1 MSLWQNYGM
10 ESQDVKSWRGPQRLH
25 SHTVLNFLWV
35 TDPSETNGEAC
46 TFFPQEKNKTYLTHA
61 CQITH
66 TISGALQT
74 LKLIQR
80 SLTKSVLTL
89 IFRWA
94 NRTREDKSQPI
105 LHTLSSSQSSAL
117 GCLLAVQGCVPV
129 LGDGLPDALIELLL
143 DTHSPQIRVCG
154 PSNSGSHTV
163 ADSSCRPTVILWR
176 AV

>member
-1 MSLWQNYGM
+1 MKPALFSP
-10 ESQDVKSWRGPQRLH
+10 KRTKH
-25 SHTVLNFLWV
+25 
-35 TDPSETNGEAC
+35 
-46 TFFPQEKNKTYLTHA
+46 LTHA
-61 CQITH
+61 CQITY

-80 SLTKSVLTL
+80 SLTNSTLTL

-117 GCLLAVQGCVPV
+117 GCLLAVQGYVPV
-129 LGDGLPDALIELLL
+129 LGDGLPDALTELLL
-143 DTHSPQIRVCG
+143 DTPSPQIRVCG

-163 ADSSCRPTVILWR
+163 ANSSCRPKVILWL